1 MTIDLVQLPPVTNV
15 PDLVFYI
22 LKSLLT
28 RLINTGSVLAIECVT
43 TTVRFVLEEEYVGIL
58 RSRLND
64 VFRTGSSVGANRIEK
79 TEKEMRFNFI
89 VECSVI
95 F

>member
-1 MTIDLVQLPPVTNV
+1 MSIDSVQLPPVTNV

-43 TTVRFVLEEEYVGIL
+43 TTVRFVLEEEY
-58 RSRLND
+58 
-64 VFRTGSSVGANRIEK
+64 
-79 TEKEMRFNFI
+79 KELQTDSIGDTFFLM
-89 VECSVI
+89 
-95 F
+95 